1 MGKMAT
7 FRQVIEL
14 HRHEL
19 ARKEEYW
26 NETLQVGRIG
36 LVIFTHSRLM
46 VSVMVVVI
54 CVCMCVCTHMCVCVC
69 VLCQYSAV
77 VLH

>member
-36 LVIFTHSRLM
+36 SVIFTRSRLM
-46 VSVMVVVI
+46 VSVMVVV
-54 CVCMCVCTHMCVCVC
+54 MCVCVC
-69 VLCQYSAV
+69 VFACICVCLCV
-77 VLH
+77 CV